1 MTMLPKVLDMV
12 SKTQDSQ
19 LAANTQ
25 VQPMPQV
32 QLPPD
37 FQQQQVQPTINQDEE
52 DMKAMAFLK
61 LNGYVKTLVDMA
73 QKGETIETGARFV
86 YDKIPDDLIDIMG
99 LDNWFDLFKAVA
111 PIVIPHE
118 EWLKMVRNAAMK
130 LFDEAE
136 T

>member
-25 VQPMPQV
+25 MQPMPQV
-32 QLPPD
+32 QLPSD

-73 QKGETIETGARFV
+73 QKGETIENVARFV

-111 PIVIPHE
+111 PIVVPHE
-118 EWLKMVRNAAMK
+118 DWLKQVRNAAMK

-136 T
+136 S